1 MRHTVIMAA
10 ATAAAAPYTID
21 GAGPSRSPVDFSAA
35 LSIWRDINL
44 VDLQQQLSTTAPE
57 LFEAQKAAVSN
68 RKKLADQ
75 TREFKK
81 QPDANKLESF
91 KPLLKAYQ
99 TEIDTLTKRSKAAE
113 NAFLNV
119 HSALTNAPD
128 PYPLLEVTLEQAA
141 SLNDLESLKHENA
154 KLQTDLARSAAEAQV
169 SQEREAENARLQQR
183 LRSLEQDFEA
193 KVQQR
198 TSAFELELSA
208 KWDER
213 IHNLKERE
221 ADLTKSLNLAQEQ
234 LQHLKSKDETATAK
248 LLEKGLDEDG
258 DHARNVDGNFAEVEL
273 LSRDLERAHARVE
286 TLERRN
292 EQLRVDI
299 ESVKSGRH
307 DTERIQTLEAETQ
320 EKDRKLQQLQS
331 LLETERQQS
340 ANLTKQLAA
349 ARDEKLKL
357 QNEKEAEIESLRTKL
372 LQRSDYANIKREL
385 EIVKAVH
392 FNAEDDEDLDASAHV
407 AGDAEQSSNK
417 QRPADAKSLEALLLE
432 RNKRLEDNL
441 ATLRVSNSEL
451 SSSLEQANL
460 ELVRLKQQRS
470 HLKTLNDKLEMDLAC
485 VGTGHRSNSKRM
497 AALSAEDALKEIES
511 LEAQVEQAGQLGK
524 ASSKP
529 VVQSTP
535 AHQAVANGVESASL
549 ARSVEPS
556 AASRSSVSSAA
567 PSSGGGGGIGGDN
580 SILPIVTS
588 QRDRFRTRNAELEE
602 ELRKQFETISELRN
616 EIKTLQADNL
626 GLYEKVRYL
635 QSYGP
640 AGSGATGGRGDAVIQ
655 IGTGNGASGRRD
667 ASGAYPPP
675 RSDDKYRARYEESMN
690 PFEAFRGREQSRA
703 MAQLNPLERALHM
716 LTRLVLSHRR
726 MRLFF
731 MVYAIFL
738 HLLIF
743 GMLLEV
749 SHTSSAQ
756 TCSLPPR

>member
-1 MRHTVIMAA
+1 MAA
-10 ATAAAAPYTID
+10 STSTAESAPYTID
-21 GAGPSRSPVDFSAA
+21 GAGAGPSRPQVDFSAA

-44 VDLQQQLSTTAPE
+44 VELQQQLNGTAPE
-57 LFEAQKAAVSN
+57 LLEAQKAAVSS

-81 QPDANKLESF
+81 QPDSNKLESF

-119 HSALTNAPD
+119 HSALARAPD

-141 SLNDLESLKHENA
+141 SLNDLESLKKENA
-154 KLQTDLARSAAEAQV
+154 KLKHDLSARATEADATKAA
-169 SQEREAENARLQQR
+169 EAENARLQQR
-183 LRSLEQDFEA
+183 MVSLEQDFEA
-193 KVQQR
+193 KLQQR
-198 TSAFELELSA
+198 TSALELELSA

-213 IHNLKERE
+213 IRNLKERE

-234 LQHLKSKDETATAK
+234 LKDLKSRDDTATAK
-248 LLEKGLDEDG
+248 LLEKVHDG
-258 DHARNVDGNFAEVEL
+258 NVDDATNANGSFAEVEL

-286 TLERRN
+286 SVERRN
-292 EQLRVDI
+292 EQLRVEI

-307 DTERIQTLEAETQ
+307 ESDKLQKLEQESQ

-340 ANLTKQLAA
+340 VDLNKRIAS

-357 QNEKEAEIESLRTKL
+357 QSEKDAEIESLRTKL
-372 LQRSDYANIKREL
+372 HQRSDYADIKREL

-392 FNAEDDEDLDASAHV
+392 FNAEDNEDADSSTAPAANGDE
-407 AGDAEQSSNK
+407 EQDSSK
-417 QRPADAKSLEALLLE
+417 RSTDTKSLEALLLE
-432 RNKRLEDNL
+432 KNKRLEDHL
-441 ATLRVSNSEL
+441 ATLRVSNTEL
-451 SSSLEQANL
+451 STSLDKATG
-460 ELVRLKQQRS
+460 ELTQLKQDYS
-470 HLKTLNDKLEMDLAC
+470 HLKSLNDKLEIDLASL
-485 VGTGHRSNSKRM
+485 GPDGRPSSSSKRT
-497 AALSAEDALKEIES
+497 AAMSAEDALKEMES
-511 LEAQVEQAGQLGK
+511 LEAEVTQASQNAK
-524 ASSKP
+524 ARSG
-529 VVQSTP
+529 STI
-535 AHQAVANGVESASL
+535 ANTDGANGVRSATL
-549 ARSVEPS
+549 ARSVPPS
-556 AASRSSVSSAA
+556 ASGRPSTSSAA
-567 PSSGGGGGIGGDN
+567 APGGSSGES

-626 GLYEKVRYL
+626 SLYEKVRYL

-640 AGSGATGGRGDAVIQ
+640 ASSGGGGGVGARGDSVIQ
-655 IGTGNGASGRRD
+655 IGVAAGRTD

-675 RSDDKYRARYEESMN
+675 SIGRGDDKYRAKYEESMN

-703 MAQLNPLERALHM
+703 MAQLNPLERALHI

-738 HLLIF
+738 HFLIF
-743 GMLLEV
+743 GMLFEV
-749 SHTSSAQ
+749 SHTSS
-756 TCSLPPR
+756 S